1 MAKLHADLINQA
13 KTTFQRD
20 TSQRRELL
28 DMLLFRNTPFS
39 AEEVHKAIPTI
50 GRATIYRTLAKLVTS
65 GLLCRVV
72 LENGKLVYQSAP
84 QEHHHHLV
92 CIQCTN
98 IFDITSCE
106 ISDFAA
112 KIANSHGFSPVTH
125 RFEMY
130 GLCAS
135 CKTREQTT
143 LIPHRKVQS

>member
-1 MAKLHADLINQA
+1 MAQFADLINQA

-28 DMLLFRNTPFS
+28 DVLLCRETPFS
-39 AEEVHKAIPTI
+39 AEEVHKTTPTI
-50 GRATIYRTLAKLVTS
+50 GRATLYRTLAKLVTA

-72 LENGKLVYQSAP
+72 LENGKLVYQSAS

-92 CIQCTN
+92 CIHCTN

-106 ISDFAA
+106 ISEFAA
-112 KIANSHGFSPVTH
+112 KIANSRGFSAVTH

-135 CKTREQTT
+135 CNT
-143 LIPHRKVQS
+143 LEEATPISPPRQGGP